1 MMDAVLVLLG
11 LLMGGALGALG
22 GGGSILAVPM
32 LVYIAGETVKVGT
45 TASLVAV
52 GAAALAG
59 AIGHF
64 FAGRVKVGKGL
75 LFGVVG
81 VGGSLLGSALN
92 RVADPNLLLLLF
104 ALFMI
109 FIGARM
115 VFAGVGGPRRAQA
128 LAVEGAEIAVA
139 EQSRSGAVKALRVVI
154 AGTVVGFLTGF
165 FGVGGG
171 FVIVPALVLALDF
184 SMPDAIGT
192 SLLVI
197 AVNSVIS
204 LGARMG
210 HVHVPWDVVMVFSAG
225 ALIGSLIGSRAASH
239 FQANAL
245 KRAFVVLIF
254 ILAIYMGADAVV
266 RMMH

>member
-1 MMDAVLVLLG
+1 MMDLVLVVLG

-32 LVYIAGETVKVGT
+32 LVYIAGESVKVGT

-64 FAGRVKVGKGL
+64 FAGRVKVGKGV

-92 RVADPNLLLLLF
+92 RVANPNLLLLLF

-109 FIGARM
+109 FVGARM
-115 VFAGVGGPRRAQA
+115 VVAGSGGPRRAQA
-128 LAVEGAEIAVA
+128 LSVGGTDVALAAEG
-139 EQSRSGAVKALRVVI
+139 RSTSAKALRVVI

-197 AVNSVIS
+197 SVNSVIS

-210 HVHVPWDVVMVFSAG
+210 HVHVPWSVVMVFSAG
-225 ALIGSLIGSRAASH
+225 ALVGSLVGSRAASH
-239 FQANAL
+239 FQATAL

-254 ILAIYMGADAVV
+254 ALAVYMGTDAII
-266 RMMH
+266 RMLH